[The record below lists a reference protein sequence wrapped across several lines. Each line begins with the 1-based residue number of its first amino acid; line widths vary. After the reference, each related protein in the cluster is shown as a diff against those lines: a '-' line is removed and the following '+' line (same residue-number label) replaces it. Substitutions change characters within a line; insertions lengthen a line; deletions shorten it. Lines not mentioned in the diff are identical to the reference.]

1 MKGNLEY
8 KLRTFGIVILNIME
22 RLQIPQKT
30 FVQKILHTQKKFTY
44 TKFPL

>member
-8 KLRTFGIVILNIME
+8 KLRTFGIVILNTME

-30 FVQKILHTQKKFTY
+30 FVRKILHPQKNFTY